1 MADDIMKLSV
11 AIATAMTSPYI
22 SVIILMAEKK
32 HSKCPSIL
40 VRIDSVKTKLTSER
54 SISSEAKRYQN
65 IESA

>member
-1 MADDIMKLSV
+1 LK
-11 AIATAMTSPYI
+11 
-22 SVIILMAEKK
+22 EK